1 MRALVVGVLKQ
12 GSAFL
17 LDSGGKRR
25 LVVAIAF
32 QSTLSYSISV
42 DSVEVGSS
50 GNEQPRSWS
59 AWRNAVRSSRETS
72 LILCDIL
79 PKIRT
84 ALVPS
89 LCAPSTLSP
98 AVKVH
103 RAKRSPYDK
112 LDLRLHTAQTQLEH
126 TLLRDTITPIRG
138 VCKVKMRFLGPVF
151 KHRKITN

>member
-1 MRALVVGVLKQ
+1 VLKQ

-89 LCAPSTLSP
+89 LCAPSSLTP
-98 AVKVH
+98 AAVKVH
-103 RAKRSPYDK
+103 RAKRSPYNK
-112 LDLRLHTAQTQLEH
+112 LDLRLHTSQTQLEC
-126 TLLRDTITPIRG
+126 TLLRDMIMSICG
-138 VCKVKMRFLGPVF
+138 VCKVEMRFLGSCRLLCVF
-151 KHRKITN
+151 AHLLVTK